1 MLSVTIHGGKGS
13 FGPRNLDRSI
23 FSISN
28 TSTRVLPISETPFY
42 GLLEPSFVCSL
53 AISNGSW
60 KDWKSGSELAAE
72 GFGFVWKANT
82 GYRRSF

>member
-13 FGPRNLDRSI
+13 LGRRNLDRSI

-28 TSTRVLPISETPFY
+28 SSARVLPISETPFY
-42 GLLEPSFVCSL
+42 GLLEPS

>member
-13 FGPRNLDRSI
+13 FGRRNLDRSI

-28 TSTRVLPISETPFY
+28 TSARVLPISETPFY
-42 GLLEPSFVCSL
+42 ALLEPS

-72 GFGFVWKANT
+72 GFGFVWKVNT